1 MFEPGQKVI
10 CVDNT
15 PRDGRPE
22 SVTAL
27 DKLQVGETYTVREVW
42 ESNNPGQYSIS
53 LEEIVTPFSKK
64 LGREIG
70 YKADRFRPHDTY
82 SWIEE
87 TLNRLVEEAEDE
99 FTVRVPKKL

>member
-22 SVTAL
+22 SIKAL
-27 DKLQVGETYTVREVW
+27 SKIKVGETYTVREVHKPKRY
-42 ESNNPGQYSIS
+42 SVNQYSITV
-53 LEEIVTPFSKK
+53 EEIITPYSEK
-64 LGREIG
+64 LGHEIG
-70 YKADRFRPHDTY
+70 YRSDRFRPYDTY
-82 SWIEE
+82 FWIEE

-99 FTVRVPKKL
+99 IYN